1 MAQVIVK
8 YEYENGD
15 STTYRQY
22 FKPEVDAEVYA
33 RLMRMKLARKEAWQA
48 NQPFNRAKKLYRDL
62 LSAGIVYK
70 GQIITNAE
78 AKELAKKLEP
88 QYLF

>member
-1 MAQVIVK
+1 MAQVTVK

-15 STTYRQY
+15 STVYRQY
-22 FKPEVDAEVYA
+22 FEPTVDAKVYA
-33 RLMRMKLARKEAWQA
+33 RLVRMELARQEARTA
-48 NQPFNRAKKLYRDL
+48 NQPFSRAKKLYRDL
-62 LSAGIVYK
+62 LAAGIVQK

-88 QYLF
+88 QHLF